1 MPDLTHE
8 TIRIEIASAPA
19 DFAAGAR
26 LISEYRR
33 EFYEVLCLQN
43 IDVELQEL
51 ALRYSPPNSQ
61 FFLLKEAETAL
72 ACAILKRFSVE
83 MVELKRMYI
92 KSETRGKGY
101 SKLLMDQVIQ
111 TARDLGFRRMVLDTV
126 PIMSTAIQLYE
137 KYGFQRREAYYESP
151 LEDVLFYELIL

>member
-1 MPDLTHE
+1 MRDARQI
-8 TIRIEIASAPA
+8 TIHIASSPA

-26 LISEYRR
+26 LISDYRR

-43 IDVELQEL
+43 IDLELQEL

-61 FFLLKEAETAL
+61 FFLLKESETVL
-72 ACAILKRFSVE
+72 ACAILKRFSEE

-92 KSETRGKGY
+92 KSEARGKGY
-101 SKLLMDQVIQ
+101 SNLLMNQVIQ

-137 KYGFQRREAYYESP
+137 KYGFQQREAYYESP
-151 LEDVLFYELIL
+151 LENVLFYELFLD